1 MGRLARGMLTGGV
14 IAAAAGM
21 LMRKQNTRQN
31 MMNQIMNTAIN
42 LAGSMGFFRMF
53 SRTKMFRNMI
63 KMR

>member
-21 LMRKQNTRQN
+21 LMQRQDNRQN
-31 MMNQIMNTAIN
+31 MMNKMMNMAIN
-42 LAGSMGFFRMF
+42 LMGSMGAFRMF
-53 SRTKMFRNMI
+53 SKTKMFRNMI